1 MRVGSVHHEMC
12 PICEY
17 EIQECQCIF
26 GGSAHPNRA
35 NRSKVVKDHLYML
48 SPKQIGHLIAL
59 EEWWQTS
66 YADKELADEY
76 ERFKRFMEQE
86 GES

>member
-1 MRVGSVHHEMC
+1 MRVGNVHHEKC
-12 PICEY
+12 PICGY

-26 GGSAHPNRA
+26 GGHAHPDRFNRQM
-35 NRSKVVKDHLYML
+35 VVKDHLYML

-66 YADKELADEY
+66 YADKELSDEY
-76 ERFKRFMEQE
+76 ERFKRFIEQE
-86 GES
+86 GKR